1 MTITYRY
8 GDNLYVNVTNRC
20 PNACEFCLRAT
31 GDKVGDSG
39 SLWFEYEPT
48 KEEIWDSIQQR
59 DLTEYRQLVF
69 CGFGEPA
76 CRLEEVLW
84 VCQQVRAVSPIPIR
98 INTNGLSD
106 LIHKKPT
113 APLFAGNFDM
123 VSVSL
128 NAPTP
133 EKYDALCHSEY
144 GLAALP
150 AVLKFT
156 REVTAYVPYV
166 RMTVVDTMPPKD
178 LEECRRLCE
187 ETGAKFEVR
196 HYEPDWQD
204 SPKI

>member
-59 DLTEYRQLVF
+59 DLTEYRQ
-69 CGFGEPA
+69 
-76 CRLEEVLW
+76 
-84 VCQQVRAVSPIPIR
+84 QVRAVSPIPIR

-113 APLFAGNFDM
+113 ASLFAGNFDM

-156 REVTAYVPYV
+156 HEVTAYVPYV

-204 SPKI
+204 SPKT